1 MLGEGGL
8 ALTGASTMAHHEA
21 LHARIRELEARIE
34 QLERALKE
42 CIDETPEYSVREK
55 EAC

>member
-1 MLGEGGL
+1 M
-8 ALTGASTMAHHEA
+8 TGASTMAHHEA

-42 CIDETPEYSVREK
+42 CIDETREYSVREK